1 MPMFAKALESIQ
13 LSGPRQA
20 AYTRWI
26 VAILAVCLAIKA
38 LWFSRLGAWHDRT
51 LVDFDA
57 FYIIARHVWLG
68 DVDQA
73 YQFVKLVAMQREM
86 AGADSFMPWTYPPQF
101 SLLLAPL
108 ALLPTGIAYAVFTA
122 LTLAFFLYVLRS
134 LAGNALVLLLIILF
148 PAIEVTLA
156 CGQNGFLTAGLIG
169 LVCRTSEERP
179 VRAGAALGL
188 MIIKPHLA
196 IAFAAYF
203 VLRRS
208 WTVVF
213 TAASVVI
220 AIMVVCTAM
229 FGVGIW
235 SCMLKC
241 VRESTVYLEQGAYPL
256 YRMISV
262 YAALRTAGLSSGAA
276 FLGQAVV
283 AALALGLIPLMLYWR
298 MPVRRSLGLV
308 AMVSLCVS
316 PYVYDYDFLIAGI
329 GLALL
334 LPELQTLA
342 RPAERSVIYLA
353 AMLIG
358 TYGILQASWLGNS
371 HTDALYL
378 DVSSIGGFVLFP
390 LIGLICVALRRDAAA
405 DAMPGFSISR

>member
-1 MPMFAKALESIQ
+1 MFAKALESIQ
-13 LSGPRQA
+13 LSGPRHA

-26 VAILAVCLAIKA
+26 VVVLAVCLAVKA

-57 FYIIARHVWLG
+57 FYIIAKHVWLG

-108 ALLPTGIAYAVFTA
+108 ALLPAGIAYAVFTT
-122 LTLAFFLYVLRS
+122 LTLTFFLLVLRS
-134 LAGNALVLLLIILF
+134 LAGNTLVLLLIILF

-169 LVCRTSEERP
+169 LVCRYSDERP
-179 VRAGAALGL
+179 VRAGLALGL

-196 IAFAAYF
+196 VAFAAYF

-213 TAASVVI
+213 TASAVVLVSM
-220 AIMVVCTAM
+220 AVCTAM

-235 SCMLKC
+235 SAMIQG
-241 VRESTVYLEQGAYPL
+241 VRESTGYLEQGAYPL

-262 YAALRTAGLSSGAA
+262 YAALRTVGVSSGAA
-276 FLGQAVV
+276 FLGQGVV
-283 AALALGLIPLMLYWR
+283 AGLALGLIPLALYWR
-298 MPVRRSLGLV
+298 MPVRLSLGLA

-334 LPELQTLA
+334 LPELQGSA
-342 RPAERSVIYLA
+342 RTGERSIIYGA
-353 AMLIG
+353 TMLIG
-358 TYGILQASWLGNS
+358 AYGMLQGSWLGNS

-378 DVSSIGGFVLFP
+378 DVQSIGGFLVFP
-390 LIGLICVALRRDAAA
+390 MIGLIWVVLRRNAVTDTT
-405 DAMPGFSISR
+405 PSFSMSR

>member
-1 MPMFAKALESIQ
+1 MFAKALESIQ
-13 LSGPRQA
+13 LTGSKQA

-26 VAILAVCLAIKA
+26 VAILAVCLAAKA
-38 LWFSRLGAWHDRT
+38 LWFSRLGAWHART

-57 FYIIARHVWLG
+57 FYIIAKHVWLG

-108 ALLPTGIAYAVFTA
+108 AFLPGGVAYVVFTA

-134 LAGNALVLLLIILF
+134 LAGNTLVLLLILLF

-156 CGQNGFLTAGLIG
+156 CGQNGFLTAALIG
-169 LVCRTSEERP
+169 LVCRYSEEKP
-179 VRAGAALGL
+179 VCAGVALGL

-213 TAASVVI
+213 TAA
-220 AIMVVCTAM
+220 AIVLASMAACTAI
-229 FGVGIW
+229 FGPGIW
-235 SCMLKC
+235 SALLQG
-241 VRESTVYLEQGAYPL
+241 VRESTSFLEQGAYPL

-262 YAALRTAGLSSGAA
+262 YAALRTVGVAAGAA
-276 FLGQAVV
+276 FLAQGVV
-283 AALALGLIPLMLYWR
+283 AALALGLIPLALYWR
-298 MPVRRSLGLV
+298 MPVRLCLGV
-308 AMVSLCVS
+308 TAMVSMCIS
-316 PYVYDYDFLIAGI
+316 PYVYDYDFLIAGM

-342 RPAERSVIYLA
+342 RPAERTVIYIATL
-353 AMLIG
+353 LIG
-358 TYGILQASWLGNS
+358 SYGLLQSAWLGDS
-371 HTDALYL
+371 HTDPLCL
-378 DVSSIGGFVLFP
+378 DVLSISGFLVFP
-390 LIGLICVALRRDAAA
+390 LIGLIWMVLRRAAA
-405 DAMPGFSISR
+405 TDAVPSFSMGR